1 MSEAPTKIWLQ
12 TGCEDAGC
20 YGDCAFSELE
30 GVSWCEEQI
39 HNDDIKY
46 IRADLV
52 DGLVEAVEKVLR
64 ISDRN
69 HDAWYAARAALAAL
83 KEEE

>member
-1 MSEAPTKIWLQ
+1 MSEAPKRVWMVFDDD
-12 TGCEDAGC
+12 GCGGIDSYQAPKNFG
-20 YGDCAFSELE
+20 SE
-30 GVSWCEEQI
+30 
-39 HNDDIKY
+39 Y

-52 DGLVEAVEKVLR
+52 DGLAEAVEKVLR

-83 KEEE
+83 KEEG